1 MAMPDDVDYTVILVF
16 PGFGDERENA
26 ETIVES
32 ALEWL
37 NNNREEPGF
46 RFAPWVTA
54 HLEIVATTEEA
65 RERIETDES
74 VAMVIL
80 HELDEEERDAMLRE
94 VAERHIAACITV
106 DGQRRRRRRKGPWRI
121 VFRNK
126 PTNEPPAHQVASET
140 LTGPVAEDDEET
152 GERIGQFIAVM
163 ALGVMEHHWGKSDPP
178 SYLPA
183 EDN

>member
-16 PGFGDERENA
+16 PGFGEERENA

-54 HLEIVATTEEA
+54 HLEIVVTAEAA
-65 RERIETDES
+65 RERFEADDG
-74 VAMVIL
+74 VAMVLL
-80 HELDEEERDAMLRE
+80 HDLDDEERDDLLRDC
-94 VAERHIAACITV
+94 AERHIAACITV
-106 DGQRRRRRRKGPWRI
+106 DGGRRRRRKGPWRI
-121 VFRNK
+121 VFRKK
-126 PTNEPPAHQVASET
+126 PTNEPPAHQVTAHT
-140 LTGPVAEDDEET
+140 LTGPVAEGDEDT
-152 GERIGQFIAVM
+152 DERIGQLIAVM

-183 EDN
+183 E